1 MASGGPRERRAGGL
15 RLAVVLAAAA
25 LVASAGPAT
34 AATSDGFFCVG
45 PDYFAYEFEDGAHT
59 PLGRG
64 GLYVIALG
72 GPNGFAEPVV
82 YEFTPGAVGAMR
94 CLEKR
99 VQLLDTG
106 SIRTVDLDG
115 PRDPLSVRITREIL
129 TSPGLRPDGFV
140 VLNLGALSRFRGMT
154 RPEDV
159 PLPGTS
165 RFAFTLTVVK
175 TAGIPENHMYSCNP
189 ASVTRLNEFDANR
202 NLVESLAIYAGCD
215 LSEDPAATRQ

>member
-1 MASGGPRERRAGGL
+1 VAI
-15 RLAVVLAAAA
+15 VLAAAA
-25 LVASAGPAT
+25 LVGHAAPA
-34 AATSDGFFCVG
+34 AAADGFFCVG
-45 PDYFAYEFEDGAHT
+45 PDYVAYEFEDGGHT
-59 PLGRG
+59 PLGRA

-82 YEFTPGAVGAMR
+82 YEFTPGPVRAMR
-94 CLEKR
+94 CVEKR
-99 VQLLDTG
+99 VQLLDNE
-106 SIRTVDLDG
+106 SIRSIDLDG
-115 PRDPLSVRITREIL
+115 PRDPLSVRIMRETL
-129 TSPGLRPDGFV
+129 TSPGVAPDGFV

-154 RPEDV
+154 WPEDV

-165 RFAFTLTVVK
+165 RFRFTLTVVK

-202 NLVESLAIYAGCD
+202 NLVESLEIFAGCD